1 MLTLSKHMFV
11 YLYVGG
17 VGCMHRCKI
26 SYFNV
31 ICLHELVRRKSLYP
45 TDWTVGEL
53 AAWAL

>member
-1 MLTLSKHMFV
+1 MFV

-45 TDWTVGEL
+45 TDWTASEL
-53 AAWAL
+53 AVWAL